1 MFRRTLASFSSSK
14 SHFFHAYPVLTDIEM
29 KMLEEV
35 ASLNRMAVTFLQFDR
50 HQDAI
55 ACFHKA
61 MNYVQENCV
70 ADFEADVQKVFDAAN
85 K

>member
-1 MFRRTLASFSSSK
+1 
-14 SHFFHAYPVLTDIEM
+14 
-29 KMLEEV
+29 MLEEV